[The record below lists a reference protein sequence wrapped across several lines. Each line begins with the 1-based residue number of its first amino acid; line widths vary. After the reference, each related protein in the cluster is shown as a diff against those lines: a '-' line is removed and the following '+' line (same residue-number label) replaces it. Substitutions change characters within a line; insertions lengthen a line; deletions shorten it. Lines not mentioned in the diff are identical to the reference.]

1 LRSHTDWN
9 SLIVGKIAPFIDVD
23 HEDDLIRKQNEKMLD
38 QELSFAGHLSLP
50 AIMMPLREKNVNL
63 ARIIH
68 NRVMVSPL
76 NQVESS
82 TKPLQYMFII
92 SAL

>member
-1 LRSHTDWN
+1 M
-9 SLIVGKIAPFIDVD
+9 D

-38 QELSFAGHLSLP
+38 QVLSFAGHLSLP

-68 NRVMVSPL
+68 NRVMVCPL
-76 NQVESS
+76 NQVSI
-82 TKPLQYMFII
+82 KLNYMILVHGRNLCF
-92 SAL
+92 